1 MLNRSMTFKLLFRA
15 FRQLRCRRALARYSS
30 AILACGVLAT
40 IPNALLSCKAK
51 DNTDNSG
58 LQAATEAKNSVASEN
73 TVVECPPGRIESR
86 SQATL
91 PSLQA
96 NLPQKNTEKIDL
108 DLTKMSA
115 TMIYSTIFDMLIM
128 AEDYIEKNIKVKGWF
143 ETYVDTETGKLY
155 YAVIV
160 PDATAC
166 CQQGLEFVWPGE
178 HTYPDDFPKPGEDIT
193 VTGIY
198 KLIETDG
205 VSYTYLEAN
214 SVEF

>member
-1 MLNRSMTFKLLFRA
+1 MLNRSMTFRFLFRA

-51 DNTDNSG
+51 DKIDNSG
-58 LQAATEAKNSVASEN
+58 LQAAAAAKNTMEPDN
-73 TVVECPPGRIESR
+73 TVVECPPGRIETTTTP
-86 SQATL
+86 A
-91 PSLQA
+91 PS
-96 NLPQKNTEKIDL
+96 KVDL

-128 AEDYIEKNIKVKGWF
+128 PEEYVDKNIKLSGWF
-143 ETYVDTETGKLY
+143 ETYTDPQTGEMY
-155 YAVIV
+155 YAVVV

-166 CQQGLEFVWPGE
+166 CQQGLEFVWKGN
-178 HTYPDDFPKPGEDIT
+178 HTYPDDFPKPGQNIT

-198 KLIETDG
+198 KMIENDG
-205 VSYTYLEAN
+205 VTYTYLEAN

>member
-1 MLNRSMTFKLLFRA
+1 MTFKLLFRA

-51 DNTDNSG
+51 DKIDNSG
-58 LQAATEAKNSVASEN
+58 LQAAAAAKNTVEPDN
-73 TVVECPPGRIESR
+73 TVVECPPGRIETTTTP
-86 SQATL
+86 A
-91 PSLQA
+91 PSKV
-96 NLPQKNTEKIDL
+96 NL

-128 AEDYIEKNIKVKGWF
+128 PEDYVERIIKVKGWF
-143 ETYVDTETGKLY
+143 ETYTNPQTGEMY
-155 YAVIV
+155 YAVVV

-166 CQQGLEFVWPGE
+166 CQQGLEFVWKGN
-178 HTYPDDFPKPGEDIT
+178 HAYPDDFPKPGQNIT

-198 KLIETDG
+198 KMIENDG
-205 VSYTYLEAN
+205 VTYTYLEAN

>member
-1 MLNRSMTFKLLFRA
+1 MTFKLLFRA

-51 DNTDNSG
+51 DKIDNSG
-58 LQAATEAKNSVASEN
+58 LQAAAAAKNTVASEN
-73 TVVECPPGRIESR
+73 TVVECPPGRIETTTTP
-86 SQATL
+86 A
-91 PSLQA
+91 PS
-96 NLPQKNTEKIDL
+96 KVDL

-128 AEDYIEKNIKVKGWF
+128 PEDYVEKIIKVKGWF
-143 ETYVDTETGKLY
+143 ETYTDPQTGEMY
-155 YAVIV
+155 YAVVV

-166 CQQGLEFVWPGE
+166 CQQGLEFVCKGN
-178 HTYPDDFPKPGEDIT
+178 HTYPDDFPKSGQNIT

-198 KLIETDG
+198 KMIENDG
-205 VSYTYLEAN
+205 VTYTYLEAN

>member
-1 MLNRSMTFKLLFRA
+1 MTFKLLFRA

-51 DNTDNSG
+51 DKIDNSG
-58 LQAATEAKNSVASEN
+58 LQAAAAAKNTVETDN
-73 TVVECPPGRIESR
+73 TVVECPPGRIETTTMP
-86 SQATL
+86 A
-91 PSLQA
+91 PS
-96 NLPQKNTEKIDL
+96 KVDL

-128 AEDYIEKNIKVKGWF
+128 PEDYVEKIIKVKGWF
-143 ETYVDTETGKLY
+143 ETYMDTKSGELY
-155 YAVIV
+155 YAVLV

-166 CQQGLEFVWPGE
+166 CQQGLEFVWKGN
-178 HTYPDDFPKPGEDIT
+178 HTYPDDFPKPGQNIT

-198 KLIETDG
+198 KMIENDG
-205 VSYTYLEAN
+205 VTYTYLEAN

>member
-1 MLNRSMTFKLLFRA
+1 MTFRFLFRA

-51 DNTDNSG
+51 DKIDNSG
-58 LQAATEAKNSVASEN
+58 LQAAAAAKNTVEPEN
-73 TVVECPPGRIESR
+73 TVVECPPGRIETTTTP
-86 SQATL
+86 A
-91 PSLQA
+91 PSKV
-96 NLPQKNTEKIDL
+96 NL

-128 AEDYIEKNIKVKGWF
+128 PEDYVEKIIKVKGWF
-143 ETYVDTETGKLY
+143 ETYTDPQTGEMY
-155 YAVIV
+155 YAVVV

-166 CQQGLEFVWPGE
+166 CQQGLEFVWKGN
-178 HTYPDDFPKPGEDIT
+178 HTYPDDFPKPGQDIT

-198 KLIETDG
+198 KMIENDG
-205 VSYTYLEAN
+205 VTYTYLEAN

>member
-51 DNTDNSG
+51 DKIDNSG
-58 LQAATEAKNSVASEN
+58 LQAAAAAKNTVASEN
-73 TVVECPPGRIESR
+73 TVVECPPGRIETTTTP
-86 SQATL
+86 A
-91 PSLQA
+91 PS
-96 NLPQKNTEKIDL
+96 KVDL

-115 TMIYSTIFDMLIM
+115 TMIYSTIFDMMIM
-128 AEDYIEKNIKVKGWF
+128 PEDYVEKIIKVKGWF
-143 ETYVDTETGKLY
+143 ETYTDPQTGEMY
-155 YAVIV
+155 YAVVV

-166 CQQGLEFVWPGE
+166 CQQGLEFVWKGN
-178 HTYPDDFPKPGEDIT
+178 HTYPDDFPKPGQNIT

-205 VSYTYLEAN
+205 VTYTYLEAN

>member
-51 DNTDNSG
+51 DKIDNSG
-58 LQAATEAKNSVASEN
+58 LQAAAAAKNTVEPDN
-73 TVVECPPGRIESR
+73 TVVECPPGRIETTTTP
-86 SQATL
+86 A
-91 PSLQA
+91 PSKV
-96 NLPQKNTEKIDL
+96 NL

-128 AEDYIEKNIKVKGWF
+128 PEDYVEKIIKVKGWF
-143 ETYVDTETGKLY
+143 ETYMDTKSGELY
-155 YAVIV
+155 YAVLV

-166 CQQGLEFVWPGE
+166 CQQGLEFIWKGN
-178 HTYPDDFPKPGEDIT
+178 HAYPDDFPKPGQNIT

-198 KLIETDG
+198 KMIENDG
-205 VSYTYLEAN
+205 VTYTYLEAN

>member
-1 MLNRSMTFKLLFRA
+1 MTFKLLFRA

-51 DNTDNSG
+51 DKIDNSG
-58 LQAATEAKNSVASEN
+58 LQAAAAAKNTVEPDN
-73 TVVECPPGRIESR
+73 TVVECPPGRIETTTTP
-86 SQATL
+86 A
-91 PSLQA
+91 PSKV
-96 NLPQKNTEKIDL
+96 NL

-128 AEDYIEKNIKVKGWF
+128 PEDYVDKNIKLSGWF
-143 ETYVDTETGKLY
+143 ETYTDPQTGEMY
-155 YAVIV
+155 YAVVV

-166 CQQGLEFVWPGE
+166 CQQGLEFVWKGN
-178 HTYPDDFPKPGEDIT
+178 HTYPDDFPKPGQDIT

-198 KLIETDG
+198 KTIENDG
-205 VSYTYLEAN
+205 VTYTYLEAN

>member
-15 FRQLRCRRALARYSS
+15 FRQQRCRRALARYSS

-51 DNTDNSG
+51 DKIDNSG
-58 LQAATEAKNSVASEN
+58 LQAAAASKNTVASGN
-73 TVVECPPGRIESR
+73 TVVECPPGRIETTTTP
-86 SQATL
+86 A
-91 PSLQA
+91 PS
-96 NLPQKNTEKIDL
+96 KVDL

-128 AEDYIEKNIKVKGWF
+128 PEDYVEKIIKVTGWF
-143 ETYVDTETGKLY
+143 ETYMDTKSGELY
-155 YAVIV
+155 YAVLV

-166 CQQGLEFVWPGE
+166 CQQGLEFVWKGN
-178 HTYPDDFPKPGEDIT
+178 HAYPDDFPKPGQNIT

-198 KLIETDG
+198 KMIENDG
-205 VSYTYLEAN
+205 VTYTYLEAN

>member
-1 MLNRSMTFKLLFRA
+1 MILFKNIWA

>member
-1 MLNRSMTFKLLFRA
+1 MTFRFLFRA

-51 DNTDNSG
+51 DKIDNSG
-58 LQAATEAKNSVASEN
+58 LQAAAAAKNTVEPDN
-73 TVVECPPGRIESR
+73 TVVECPPGRIETTTTP
-86 SQATL
+86 A
-91 PSLQA
+91 PS
-96 NLPQKNTEKIDL
+96 KVDL

-128 AEDYIEKNIKVKGWF
+128 PEDYVEKIIKVKGWF
-143 ETYVDTETGKLY
+143 ETYTDPQTGEMY
-155 YAVIV
+155 YAVVV

-166 CQQGLEFVWPGE
+166 CQQGLEFVWKGN
-178 HTYPDDFPKPGEDIT
+178 HAYPDDFPKPGQNIT

-198 KLIETDG
+198 KMIENDG
-205 VSYTYLEAN
+205 VTYTYLEAN

>member
-1 MLNRSMTFKLLFRA
+1 MTFRFLFRA

-51 DNTDNSG
+51 DKIDNSG
-58 LQAATEAKNSVASEN
+58 LQAAAAAKNTVEPDN
-73 TVVECPPGRIESR
+73 TVVECPPGRIETTTTP
-86 SQATL
+86 A
-91 PSLQA
+91 PSKV
-96 NLPQKNTEKIDL
+96 NL

-128 AEDYIEKNIKVKGWF
+128 PEDYVEKIIKVKGWF
-143 ETYVDTETGKLY
+143 ETYMDTKSGELY
-155 YAVIV
+155 YAVLV

-166 CQQGLEFVWPGE
+166 CQQGLEFVWKGN
-178 HTYPDDFPKPGEDIT
+178 HTYPDDFPKPGQNIT

-198 KLIETDG
+198 KMIENDG
-205 VSYTYLEAN
+205 VTYTYLEAN

>member
-1 MLNRSMTFKLLFRA
+1 MTFKLLFRA

-51 DNTDNSG
+51 DKIDNSG
-58 LQAATEAKNSVASEN
+58 LQAAAAAKNTVEPDN
-73 TVVECPPGRIESR
+73 TVVECPPGRIETTTTP
-86 SQATL
+86 A
-91 PSLQA
+91 PS
-96 NLPQKNTEKIDL
+96 KVDL

-128 AEDYIEKNIKVKGWF
+128 PEDYVEKIIKVKGWF
-143 ETYVDTETGKLY
+143 ETYTDPQTGEMY
-155 YAVIV
+155 YAVVV

-166 CQQGLEFVWPGE
+166 CQQGLEFVWKGN
-178 HTYPDDFPKPGEDIT
+178 HTYPDDFPKPGQNIT

-198 KLIETDG
+198 KMIENDG
-205 VSYTYLEAN
+205 ISYNYLEVIN
-214 SVEF
+214 LEF

>member
-1 MLNRSMTFKLLFRA
+1 MTFRLLFRA

-51 DNTDNSG
+51 DKIDNSG
-58 LQAATEAKNSVASEN
+58 LQAAAAAKNTVASEN
-73 TVVECPPGRIESR
+73 TVVECPPGRIETTTTP
-86 SQATL
+86 A
-91 PSLQA
+91 PS
-96 NLPQKNTEKIDL
+96 KVDL

-128 AEDYIEKNIKVKGWF
+128 PEDYVERIIKVKGWF
-143 ETYVDTETGKLY
+143 ETYTNPQTGEMY
-155 YAVIV
+155 YAVVV

-166 CQQGLEFVWPGE
+166 CQQGLEFVWKGN
-178 HTYPDDFPKPGEDIT
+178 HTYPDDFPKPGQNIT

-198 KLIETDG
+198 KMIENDG
-205 VSYTYLEAN
+205 VTYTYLEAN

>member
-1 MLNRSMTFKLLFRA
+1 MTFRFLFRA

-51 DNTDNSG
+51 DKIDNSG
-58 LQAATEAKNSVASEN
+58 LQAAAAAKNTVEPDN
-73 TVVECPPGRIESR
+73 TVVECPPGRIETTTTP
-86 SQATL
+86 A
-91 PSLQA
+91 PS
-96 NLPQKNTEKIDL
+96 KVDL

-128 AEDYIEKNIKVKGWF
+128 PEDYVEKIIKVKGRF
-143 ETYVDTETGKLY
+143 ETYMDTKSGELY
-155 YAVIV
+155 YAVLV

-166 CQQGLEFVWPGE
+166 CQQGLEFVWKGN
-178 HTYPDDFPKPGEDIT
+178 HTYPDDFPKPGQDIT

-198 KLIETDG
+198 KMIENDG
-205 VSYTYLEAN
+205 VTYTYLEAN

>member
-1 MLNRSMTFKLLFRA
+1 MTFRLLFRA

-51 DNTDNSG
+51 DKIDNSG
-58 LQAATEAKNSVASEN
+58 LQAAAAAKNTVEPEN
-73 TVVECPPGRIESR
+73 TVVECPPGRIETTTTP
-86 SQATL
+86 A
-91 PSLQA
+91 PSKV
-96 NLPQKNTEKIDL
+96 NL

-128 AEDYIEKNIKVKGWF
+128 PEDYVEKIIKLSGWF
-143 ETYVDTETGKLY
+143 ETYTDPQTGEMY
-155 YAVIV
+155 YAVVV

-166 CQQGLEFVWPGE
+166 CQQGLEFVWKGN
-178 HTYPDDFPKPGEDIT
+178 HAYPDDFPKPGQNIT

-198 KLIETDG
+198 KMIENDG
-205 VSYTYLEAN
+205 VTYTYLEAN

>member
-1 MLNRSMTFKLLFRA
+1 MTFKLLFRA

-30 AILACGVLAT
+30 AILAYGVLAT

-51 DNTDNSG
+51 DKIDNSG
-58 LQAATEAKNSVASEN
+58 LQAAAAAKNTVEPDN
-73 TVVECPPGRIESR
+73 TVVECPPGRIETTTTP
-86 SQATL
+86 A
-91 PSLQA
+91 PSKV
-96 NLPQKNTEKIDL
+96 NL

-128 AEDYIEKNIKVKGWF
+128 PEDYVERIIKVKGWF
-143 ETYVDTETGKLY
+143 ETYTNPQTGEMY
-155 YAVIV
+155 YAVVV

-166 CQQGLEFVWPGE
+166 CQQGLEFVWKGN
-178 HTYPDDFPKPGEDIT
+178 HTYPDDFPKPGQNIT

-198 KLIETDG
+198 KMIENDG
-205 VSYTYLEAN
+205 VTYTYLEAN

>member
-1 MLNRSMTFKLLFRA
+1 MTFKLLFRA

-51 DNTDNSG
+51 DKIDNSG
-58 LQAATEAKNSVASEN
+58 LQAAAAAKNTVEPDN
-73 TVVECPPGRIESR
+73 TVVECPPGRIETTTTP
-86 SQATL
+86 A
-91 PSLQA
+91 PS
-96 NLPQKNTEKIDL
+96 KVDL

-128 AEDYIEKNIKVKGWF
+128 PEDYVEKIIKVKGWF
-143 ETYVDTETGKLY
+143 ETYMDTKSGELY
-155 YAVIV
+155 YAVLV

-166 CQQGLEFVWPGE
+166 CQQGLEFVWKGN
-178 HTYPDDFPKPGEDIT
+178 HAYPDDFPKPGQDIT

-198 KLIETDG
+198 KMIENDG
-205 VSYTYLEAN
+205 VTYTYLEAN

>member
-51 DNTDNSG
+51 DKIDNSG
-58 LQAATEAKNSVASEN
+58 LQAAAAAKNTVEPEN
-73 TVVECPPGRIESR
+73 TVVECPPGRIEITTTP
-86 SQATL
+86 A
-91 PSLQA
+91 PSKV
-96 NLPQKNTEKIDL
+96 NL

-128 AEDYIEKNIKVKGWF
+128 PEDYVEKIIKLSGWF
-143 ETYVDTETGKLY
+143 ETYTDPQTGEMY
-155 YAVIV
+155 YAVVV

-166 CQQGLEFVWPGE
+166 CQQGLEFVWKGN
-178 HTYPDDFPKPGEDIT
+178 HAYPDDFPKPGQNIT

-198 KLIETDG
+198 KMIENDG
-205 VSYTYLEAN
+205 VTYTYLEAN

>member
-1 MLNRSMTFKLLFRA
+1 MTFRFLFRA

-51 DNTDNSG
+51 DKIDNSG
-58 LQAATEAKNSVASEN
+58 LQAAAAAKNTVEPDN
-73 TVVECPPGRIESR
+73 TVVECPPGRIETTTTP
-86 SQATL
+86 A
-91 PSLQA
+91 PSKV
-96 NLPQKNTEKIDL
+96 NL

-128 AEDYIEKNIKVKGWF
+128 PEDYVEKIIKVKGWF
-143 ETYVDTETGKLY
+143 ETYTDPQTGEMY
-155 YAVIV
+155 YAVVV

-166 CQQGLEFVWPGE
+166 CQQGLEFVWKGN
-178 HTYPDDFPKPGEDIT
+178 HTYPDDFPKPGQDIT

-198 KLIETDG
+198 KMIENDG
-205 VSYTYLEAN
+205 ISYNYLEVIN
-214 SVEF
+214 LEF

>member
-1 MLNRSMTFKLLFRA
+1 MTFRLLFRA

-51 DNTDNSG
+51 DKIDNSG
-58 LQAATEAKNSVASEN
+58 LQAAAAAKNTVASEN
-73 TVVECPPGRIESR
+73 TVVECPPGRIETTT
-86 SQATL
+86 TL
-91 PSLQA
+91 APS
-96 NLPQKNTEKIDL
+96 KVDL

-128 AEDYIEKNIKVKGWF
+128 PEDHVEKIIKLSGWF
-143 ETYVDTETGKLY
+143 ETYTDPQTGEMY
-155 YAVIV
+155 YAVVV

-166 CQQGLEFVWPGE
+166 CQQGLEFVWKGN
-178 HTYPDDFPKPGEDIT
+178 HTYPDDFPKPGQDIT

-198 KLIETDG
+198 KMIENDG
-205 VSYTYLEAN
+205 ISYNYLEVIN
-214 SVEF
+214 LEF

>member
-1 MLNRSMTFKLLFRA
+1 MTFKLLFRA

-51 DNTDNSG
+51 DKIDNSG
-58 LQAATEAKNSVASEN
+58 LQAAAAAKNTVEPDN
-73 TVVECPPGRIESR
+73 TVVECPPGRIENTTTP
-86 SQATL
+86 A
-91 PSLQA
+91 PS
-96 NLPQKNTEKIDL
+96 KVDL

-128 AEDYIEKNIKVKGWF
+128 PEDYVDKNIKLSGWF
-143 ETYVDTETGKLY
+143 ETYTDPQTSEMY
-155 YAVIV
+155 YAVVV

-166 CQQGLEFVWPGE
+166 CQQGLEFVWKGN
-178 HTYPDDFPKPGEDIT
+178 HTYPDDFPKPGQDIT

-205 VSYTYLEAN
+205 VTYTYLEAK

>member
-1 MLNRSMTFKLLFRA
+1 MTFRFLFRA

-51 DNTDNSG
+51 DKIDNSG
-58 LQAATEAKNSVASEN
+58 LQAAAVAKNTVASEN
-73 TVVECPPGRIESR
+73 TVVECPPGRIETTTTP
-86 SQATL
+86 A
-91 PSLQA
+91 PS
-96 NLPQKNTEKIDL
+96 KVDL

-115 TMIYSTIFDMLIM
+115 TMIYSTIFDMMIM
-128 AEDYIEKNIKVKGWF
+128 PEDYVEKIIKVKGWF
-143 ETYVDTETGKLY
+143 ETYTDPQTGEMY
-155 YAVIV
+155 YAVVV

-166 CQQGLEFVWPGE
+166 CQQGLEFVWKGN
-178 HTYPDDFPKPGEDIT
+178 HTYPDDFPKPGQNIT

-198 KLIETDG
+198 KMIENDG
-205 VSYTYLEAN
+205 VTYTYLEAN

>member
-15 FRQLRCRRALARYSS
+15 FRQQRCRRALARYSS

-51 DNTDNSG
+51 DKIDNSG
-58 LQAATEAKNSVASEN
+58 LQAAAASKNTVASGN
-73 TVVECPPGRIESR
+73 TVVECPPGRIETTTTP
-86 SQATL
+86 A
-91 PSLQA
+91 PS
-96 NLPQKNTEKIDL
+96 KVDL

-128 AEDYIEKNIKVKGWF
+128 PEDYVEKIIKVKGWF
-143 ETYVDTETGKLY
+143 ETYTDPQTGEMY
-155 YAVIV
+155 YAVVV

-166 CQQGLEFVWPGE
+166 CQQGLEFVWKGN
-178 HTYPDDFPKPGEDIT
+178 HTYPDDFPKPGQDIT

-198 KLIETDG
+198 KMIENDG
-205 VSYTYLEAN
+205 VTYTYLEAN

>member
-1 MLNRSMTFKLLFRA
+1 MTFRLLFRA

-51 DNTDNSG
+51 DKIDNSG
-58 LQAATEAKNSVASEN
+58 LQAAAAEKNTVASEN
-73 TVVECPPGRIESR
+73 TVVECPPGRIET
-86 SQATL
+86 ATTPA
-91 PSLQA
+91 PS
-96 NLPQKNTEKIDL
+96 KVDL

-128 AEDYIEKNIKVKGWF
+128 PENYVDKNIKLSGWF
-143 ETYVDTETGKLY
+143 ETYTDPQTGEMY
-155 YAVIV
+155 YAVVV

-166 CQQGLEFVWPGE
+166 CQQGLEFVWKGN
-178 HTYPDDFPKPGEDIT
+178 HTYPDDFPKPGQNIT

-198 KLIETDG
+198 KMIENDG
-205 VSYTYLEAN
+205 ISYNYLEVIN
-214 SVEF
+214 LEF

>member
-1 MLNRSMTFKLLFRA
+1 MTFRFLFRA

-51 DNTDNSG
+51 DKIDNSG
-58 LQAATEAKNSVASEN
+58 LQAAAAAKNTVEPEN
-73 TVVECPPGRIESR
+73 TVVECPLGRIETTTTP
-86 SQATL
+86 A
-91 PSLQA
+91 PSKV
-96 NLPQKNTEKIDL
+96 NL

-128 AEDYIEKNIKVKGWF
+128 PEDYVEKIIKVKGWF
-143 ETYVDTETGKLY
+143 ETYTDPQTGEMY
-155 YAVIV
+155 YAVVV

-166 CQQGLEFVWPGE
+166 CQQGLEFVWKGN
-178 HTYPDDFPKPGEDIT
+178 HTYPDDFPKPGQDIT

-198 KLIETDG
+198 KMIENDG
-205 VSYTYLEAN
+205 VTYTYLEAN

>member
-51 DNTDNSG
+51 DKIDNSG
-58 LQAATEAKNSVASEN
+58 LQAAAAAKNTVEPDN
-73 TVVECPPGRIESR
+73 TVVECPPGRIETTTTP
-86 SQATL
+86 A
-91 PSLQA
+91 PS
-96 NLPQKNTEKIDL
+96 KVDL

-115 TMIYSTIFDMLIM
+115 TMIYSTIFDMLVM
-128 AEDYIEKNIKVKGWF
+128 PEDYVEKIIKLSGWF
-143 ETYVDTETGKLY
+143 ETYTNPQTGEMY
-155 YAVIV
+155 YAVVV

-166 CQQGLEFVWPGE
+166 CQQGLEFVWKGN
-178 HTYPDDFPKPGEDIT
+178 HAYPDDFPKPGQNIT

-198 KLIETDG
+198 KMIENDG
-205 VSYTYLEAN
+205 VTYTYLEAN